1 MSSAASVISLD
12 TPLDQVEGLR
22 PAAVRMLAKEGL
34 TTAGGLVLH
43 FPARHEDRRRMDFK
57 GFCPSE
63 TPVCHHVRVLKT
75 RVLRF
80 GQRGGVFETVVE
92 AAEAN
97 PMHQQL
103 TLRWFGMVYLQKVL
117 AVDMELMV
125 YGKTKE
131 IKDRLLM
138 DHPEYEIVRGE
149 EDDDEAGIHSSR
161 IVPVYRLRGGLKQKP
176 LRRTTWQVMEHLPA
190 AALPDILPRP
200 KAGGDFAG
208 MTRATALRTLHHPD
222 GFDELTQAQRYLALE
237 EFYLMQLRAVRRKLQ
252 FKHHGGTAQRA
263 EGRLLAAFLETLP
276 FQMTGAQ
283 SRSLDEILADM
294 ALPQPMNRLLHGDVG
309 SGKTVVALAA
319 MLMAV
324 EAGRQGALMAPTQ
337 ILAEQHYENAR
348 RWLEPLGIRV
358 ALRTADKV
366 LDSPLETSKADALG
380 SARFQRAVVGILPT
394 TPASGTSE
402 PIYHK
407 RRLPHFER
415 PWGKYMLT
423 WSTRDHRQL
432 SPQARDCVASAFR
445 YFNRIRYN
453 LFAVVVMPD
462 HVHALLEPLP
472 ESWDDEGN
480 ATFHS
485 LGGITHS
492 IKSFTANEINK
503 LEKSTDPVWEKESYD
518 RLIRSESD
526 LQEKFTYIVTNPTR
540 SGAVADNEPYPWLW
554 TPDDIPQDA
563 ECSTLEASA
572 PQIPEADRGPDIVIG
587 THALLYERSAGNLPR
602 LGLVVIDEQH
612 KFGVAQRA
620 RLIAQGETP
629 DVLVMTATPIP
640 RTLTLTLY
648 GDLDVSTIDQ
658 RPKERGKIITAVR
671 EVTKVEEVT
680 KFVLARLEEG
690 RQCYIVYPLI
700 DESEKLDAGAAT
712 TGLEEWTKRLAPHA
726 IGLLHGRMD
735 TDAKESVMRQFREG
749 SVKALVS
756 TTVIE
761 VGVDVPN
768 ATVMIIHDSGRF
780 GLAQLHQ
787 LRGRIGRGAHT
798 SYAILFVPKG
808 DKEAMA
814 RLKLLEETTDGFK
827 IAEEDLVRRGPGDV
841 LGSAQSGQSPLR
853 FGALLADTRLVTT
866 ARRLAERTLKA
877 DPELLQ
883 PGHAHLRALVGEEV
897 FGEGTMQ

>member
-1 MSSAASVISLD
+1 MSSAASVIALD

-22 PAAVRMLAKEGL
+22 PAALRMLAKEGL
-34 TTAGGLVLH
+34 NTVGHLVLH

-125 YGKTKE
+125 YGKIKE

-138 DHPEYEIVRGE
+138 DHPEHEIVRGD
-149 EDDDEAGIHSSR
+149 EDDDEASIHSSR

-176 LRRTTWQVMEHLPA
+176 LRRTNWQVMEQLPA
-190 AALPDILPRP
+190 SALPDILPRP

-208 MTRATALRTLHHPD
+208 MTRAGALRTLHHPD

-237 EFYLMQLRAVRRKLQ
+237 EFYVMQLRAVRRKLQ
-252 FKHHGGTAQRA
+252 FKQHGGTSQRA
-263 EGRLLAAFLETLP
+263 AGRLLAAFTEALP

-324 EAGRQGALMAPTQ
+324 ESGRQGALMAPTQ

-366 LDSPLETSKADALG
+366 LDSIPTAPRADALG
-380 SARFQRAVVGILPT
+380 
-394 TPASGTSE
+394 
-402 PIYHK
+402 
-407 RRLPHFER
+407 
-415 PWGKYMLT
+415 
-423 WSTRDHRQL
+423 
-432 SPQARDCVASAFR
+432 
-445 YFNRIRYN
+445 
-453 LFAVVVMPD
+453 
-462 HVHALLEPLP
+462 
-472 ESWDDEGN
+472 N
-480 ATFHS
+480 A
-485 LGGITHS
+485 
-492 IKSFTANEINK
+492 E
-503 LEKSTDPVWEKESYD
+503 
-518 RLIRSESD
+518 
-526 LQEKFTYIVTNPTR
+526 
-540 SGAVADNEPYPWLW
+540 
-554 TPDDIPQDA
+554 
-563 ECSTLEASA
+563 
-572 PQIPEADRGPDIVIG
+572 PDIVIG

-620 RLIAQGETP
+620 RLIAQGEAP

-658 RPKERGKIITAVR
+658 RPKERGKIITAAR
-671 EVTKVEEVT
+671 EVTKVEEVA
-680 KFVLARLEEG
+680 KFVLTRLEEG

-726 IGLLHGRMD
+726 TGLLHGRME
-735 TDAKESVMRQFREG
+735 TEAKESVMRQFREG
-749 SVKALVS
+749 SIKVLVS

-768 ATVMIIHDSGRF
+768 ATVMIIHDAGRF

-798 SYAILFVPKG
+798 SYAIFFVPKG

-866 ARRLAERTLKA
+866 ARRLAERTLKE

-883 PGHAHLRALVGEEV
+883 PGHAHLRAMVGEEV

>member
-1 MSSAASVISLD
+1 
-12 TPLDQVEGLR
+12 
-22 PAAVRMLAKEGL
+22 
-34 TTAGGLVLH
+34 
-43 FPARHEDRRRMDFK
+43 
-57 GFCPSE
+57 
-63 TPVCHHVRVLKT
+63 
-75 RVLRF
+75 
-80 GQRGGVFETVVE
+80 
-92 AAEAN
+92 
-97 PMHQQL
+97 
-103 TLRWFGMVYLQKVL
+103 
-117 AVDMELMV
+117 
-125 YGKTKE
+125 
-131 IKDRLLM
+131 
-138 DHPEYEIVRGE
+138 
-149 EDDDEAGIHSSR
+149 
-161 IVPVYRLRGGLKQKP
+161 
-176 LRRTTWQVMEHLPA
+176 
-190 AALPDILPRP
+190 
-200 KAGGDFAG
+200 
-208 MTRATALRTLHHPD
+208 
-222 GFDELTQAQRYLALE
+222 
-237 EFYLMQLRAVRRKLQ
+237 
-252 FKHHGGTAQRA
+252 
-263 EGRLLAAFLETLP
+263 
-276 FQMTGAQ
+276 
-283 SRSLDEILADM
+283 
-294 ALPQPMNRLLHGDVG
+294 
-309 SGKTVVALAA
+309 
-319 MLMAV
+319 
-324 EAGRQGALMAPTQ
+324 
-337 ILAEQHYENAR
+337 
-348 RWLEPLGIRV
+348 
-358 ALRTADKV
+358 
-366 LDSPLETSKADALG
+366 
-380 SARFQRAVVGILPT
+380 
-394 TPASGTSE
+394 
-402 PIYHK
+402 
-407 RRLPHFER
+407 
-415 PWGKYMLT
+415 
-423 WSTRDHRQL
+423 
-432 SPQARDCVASAFR
+432 
-445 YFNRIRYN
+445 
-453 LFAVVVMPD
+453 MPD

-563 ECSTLEASA
+563 ECSTLEACA
-572 PQIPEADRGPDIVIG
+572 PQIPAADRGPDIVIG

-620 RLIAQGETP
+620 RLIAQGEAP

-680 KFVLARLEEG
+680 KFVLTRLEEG

-700 DESEKLDAGAAT
+700 EESEKLDAGAAT

-726 IGLLHGRMD
+726 TGLLHGRMD
-735 TDAKESVMRQFREG
+735 TEAKEAVMRQFREG
-749 SVKALVS
+749 SVKVLVS

-827 IAEEDLVRRGPGDV
+827 IAEEDLARRGPGDV
-841 LGSAQSGQSPLR
+841 LGSARAASPR
-853 FGALLADTRLVTT
+853 CASARCSPTPAWSQRLAVWLSAPSRETPNSSTRSMPTCARWS
-866 ARRLAERTLKA
+866 ARRSLARA
-877 DPELLQ
+877 PCSNPPFHHRSQVPELRKKSNI
-883 PGHAHLRALVGEEV
+883 PGPSPSKKNIPGPSLPTWLPYLSETCSNNSAASFLSSSSFSPPPGCIGSGRHVRVVRACSTTFRPTPPLPRSLPAPPLHD
-897 FGEGTMQ
+897 

>member
-22 PAAVRMLAKEGL
+22 PAAVRMLVKEGL
-34 TTAGGLVLH
+34 TTTGSLVLH

-80 GQRGGVFETVVE
+80 GQRGGVFETIVE

-125 YGKTKE
+125 YGKIKE

-138 DHPEYEIVRGE
+138 DHPEYEIVRGD
-149 EDDDEAGIHSSR
+149 EDDDEVGIHSSR

-176 LRRTTWQVMEHLPA
+176 LRRTTWQVMEQLPA

-208 MTRATALRTLHHPD
+208 MTRAKAMRTLHHPD

-237 EFYLMQLRAVRRKLQ
+237 EFYIMQLRAVRRKLQ
-252 FKHHGGTAQRA
+252 FKHHGGNSQRA
-263 EGRLLAAFLETLP
+263 EGRLLAAFAEALP

-324 EAGRQGALMAPTQ
+324 ESGRQGALMAPTQ

-366 LDSPLETSKADALG
+366 L
-380 SARFQRAVVGILPT
+380 
-394 TPASGTSE
+394 
-402 PIYHK
+402 
-407 RRLPHFER
+407 
-415 PWGKYMLT
+415 
-423 WSTRDHRQL
+423 
-432 SPQARDCVASAFR
+432 
-445 YFNRIRYN
+445 
-453 LFAVVVMPD
+453 
-462 HVHALLEPLP
+462 
-472 ESWDDEGN
+472 ES
-480 ATFHS
+480 
-485 LGGITHS
+485 
-492 IKSFTANEINK
+492 
-503 LEKSTDPVWEKESYD
+503 
-518 RLIRSESD
+518 
-526 LQEKFTYIVTNPTR
+526 
-540 SGAVADNEPYPWLW
+540 
-554 TPDDIPQDA
+554 
-563 ECSTLEASA
+563 CA
-572 PQIPEADRGPDIVIG
+572 PQILEADRGPDIVIG

-648 GDLDVSTIDQ
+648 GDLDVSTIDE
-658 RPKERGKIITAVR
+658 RPRERGKIITAVR
-671 EVTKVEEVT
+671 EATKVDEVT
-680 KFVLARLEEG
+680 KFVLTRLEEG

-712 TGLEEWTKRLAPHA
+712 TGLEEWTKRLAPHTT
-726 IGLLHGRMD
+726 GLLHGRMD
-735 TDAKESVMRQFREG
+735 TEAKEAVMRQFREG

-768 ATVMIIHDSGRF
+768 ATVMIIHDASRF

-808 DKEAMA
+808 DKEAVA

-827 IAEEDLVRRGPGDV
+827 IAEEDLTRRGPGDV

-866 ARRLAERTLKA
+866 ARRLAERTLKE
-877 DPELLQ
+877 DPELTK
-883 PGHAHLRALVGEEV
+883 PGHAHLRAMVGEEV

>member
-1 MSSAASVISLD
+1 MPGPLLAIPPGQSHDNTLASSMSSAASVIALD
-12 TPLDQVEGLR
+12 TPLDQAEGLR
-22 PAAVRMLAKEGL
+22 PAAVRMLTKEGL
-34 TTAGGLVLH
+34 TTIGHLVLH

-80 GQRGGVFETVVE
+80 GHRGGVFETVVE

-125 YGKTKE
+125 YGKIKE

-138 DHPEYEIVRGE
+138 DHPEYEIIRGE

-176 LRRTTWQVMEHLPA
+176 LRRTTWQVMEQLPA

-208 MTRATALRTLHHPD
+208 MTRAGALRTLHHPD

-237 EFYLMQLRAVRRKLQ
+237 EFYIMQLRAVRRKLQ
-252 FKHHGGTAQRA
+252 FKQHGGTSQRA
-263 EGRLLAAFLETLP
+263 EGRLLAAFTEALP

-380 SARFQRAVVGILPT
+380 SV
-394 TPASGTSE
+394 E
-402 PIYHK
+402 
-407 RRLPHFER
+407 
-415 PWGKYMLT
+415 
-423 WSTRDHRQL
+423 
-432 SPQARDCVASAFR
+432 
-445 YFNRIRYN
+445 
-453 LFAVVVMPD
+453 
-462 HVHALLEPLP
+462 
-472 ESWDDEGN
+472 
-480 ATFHS
+480 
-485 LGGITHS
+485 
-492 IKSFTANEINK
+492 
-503 LEKSTDPVWEKESYD
+503 
-518 RLIRSESD
+518 
-526 LQEKFTYIVTNPTR
+526 
-540 SGAVADNEPYPWLW
+540 
-554 TPDDIPQDA
+554 
-563 ECSTLEASA
+563 
-572 PQIPEADRGPDIVIG
+572 PDIVIG

-620 RLIAQGETP
+620 RLIAQGESP

-658 RPKERGKIITAVR
+658 RPKERGKIITAAR

-680 KFVLARLEEG
+680 KFVLARLDEG

-726 IGLLHGRMD
+726 TGLLHGRME
-735 TDAKESVMRQFREG
+735 TEAKETVMRQFREG
-749 SVKALVS
+749 SIKVLVS

-768 ATVMIIHDSGRF
+768 ATVMIIHDAGRF

-798 SYAILFVPKG
+798 SYAIFFVPKG

-866 ARRLAERTLKA
+866 ARRLAERTLKE

-883 PGHAHLRALVGEEV
+883 PGHAHLRTLVGEEV

>member
-34 TTAGGLVLH
+34 ATVGGLVLH

-125 YGKTKE
+125 YGKIKE

-176 LRRTTWQVMEHLPA
+176 LRRTTWQVMEQLPA

-252 FKHHGGTAQRA
+252 FKHHGGTPQRA

-358 ALRTADKV
+358 ALRTADRV
-366 LDSPLETSKADALG
+366 LD
-380 SARFQRAVVGILPT
+380 F
-394 TPASGTSE
+394 
-402 PIYHK
+402 
-407 RRLPHFER
+407 
-415 PWGKYMLT
+415 
-423 WSTRDHRQL
+423 
-432 SPQARDCVASAFR
+432 
-445 YFNRIRYN
+445 
-453 LFAVVVMPD
+453 
-462 HVHALLEPLP
+462 
-472 ESWDDEGN
+472 
-480 ATFHS
+480 
-485 LGGITHS
+485 
-492 IKSFTANEINK
+492 
-503 LEKSTDPVWEKESYD
+503 
-518 RLIRSESD
+518 
-526 LQEKFTYIVTNPTR
+526 
-540 SGAVADNEPYPWLW
+540 
-554 TPDDIPQDA
+554 DA
-563 ECSTLEASA
+563 ECRTLEACA
-572 PQIPEADRGPDIVIG
+572 PQIPAADRGPDIVIG

-897 FGEGTMQ
+897 FGKGTMQ